1 MRRRVTGLLLTGF
14 VGLAACGPNL
24 AAGRWQTSKPAG
36 ERRMLPKGKTLLQSH
51 SPNRRLT
58 LLVRDEGEKGDFFWR
73 TLYVRQGG
81 SYTRLLTAN
90 EVRSVRWLGSPA
102 RVRFTMDAATGPS
115 EMTRSEVIYTPST
128 RTIQTRML
136 RKLQVEGAG

>member
-1 MRRRVTGLLLTGF
+1 MRRHVTGLLLTGF
-14 VGLAACGPNL
+14 TLLTACGPNL
-24 AAGRWQTSKPAG
+24 AAEPWQTSKPDG
-36 ERRMLPKGKTLLQSH
+36 ERRTLPRGKTLLQSH
-51 SPNRRLT
+51 SPNRRHA

-73 TLYVRQGG
+73 TLYVRHGK

-90 EVRSVRWLGSPA
+90 QVRSVRWLGSPT

-128 RTIQTRML
+128 RTL
-136 RKLQVEGAG
+136 RKRTLRTLQVEGAG